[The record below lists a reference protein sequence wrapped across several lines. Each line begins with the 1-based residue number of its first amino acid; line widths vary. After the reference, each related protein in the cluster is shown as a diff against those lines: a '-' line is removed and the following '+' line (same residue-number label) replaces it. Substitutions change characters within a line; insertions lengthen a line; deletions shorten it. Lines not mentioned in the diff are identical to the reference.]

1 MIVNVVP
8 DLGKSK
14 LDSPHFSLVLQAIST
29 NNLEPIHRR
38 WVSISYANV
47 GKKSNVTLQL
57 AVTTYSLV
65 SLSFSKALLGFLEVF
80 VSKQRNDESHKVTL
94 TIRVCLAHSGI

>member
-1 MIVNVVP
+1 MFIIVP

-14 LDSPHFSLVLQAIST
+14 LNSPHLSLVLQAIST
-29 NNLEPIHRR
+29 NNLEPIHHR
-38 WVSISYANV
+38 WVSISYALV
-47 GKKSNVTLQL
+47 EKESSETLQL
-57 AVTTYSLV
+57 AVSTYSLV
-65 SLSFSKALLGFLEVF
+65 SLSFSKALLGFLDVL